1 MVDFL
6 APEPPP
12 KDKPVSFIPTKADM
26 EHCPLCLKKW
36 KIVEEEGAFGN
47 GYFACLECEI
57 SIKVSD
63 PMVGQYFKID
73 PVECPVCN
81 HSKTR
86 VFYRSDG
93 YLKYY
98 CPKCKAIIESVDEK
112 KHNKVLKAEVEKGV
126 RWMPKKPD
134 IKNES

>member
-1 MVDFL
+1 MSVDFM
-6 APEPPP
+6 APLPEP
-12 KDKPVSFIPTKADM
+12 KDKPVKFIPSKTDM

-36 KIVEEEGAFGN
+36 KIVEEVEKTGH
-47 GYFACLECEI
+47 GYFVCLECEI
-57 SIKVSD
+57 SIKMMD
-63 PMVGQYFKID
+63 PMVGMYFKME

-98 CPKCKAIIESVDEK
+98 CPKCKGIIESVDEQ
-112 KHNKVLKAEVEKGV
+112 KHNKVLRAEVERGV

-134 IKNES
+134 IQQ